1 MIRNVVFLMRPIAFL
16 TFSLLSPSFGF
27 VQLRLVVN
35 FDIST
40 LLTEFC
46 SWHGFFENFSR
57 LHFFGRSKQ
66 TLLANVSD
74 VKDITSRDLSR
85 LLRRRQGERRK
96 SYSFNEKINNSART
110 SPFFV
115 HFFAIPA
122 RLRSEMT
129 TF

>member
-1 MIRNVVFLMRPIAFL
+1 MRPIAFL

-40 LLTEFC
+40 LLTEFS
-46 SWHGFFENFSR
+46 SWHGFFENFR
-57 LHFFGRSKQ
+57 AHLFGRSKQ

-74 VKDITSRDLSR
+74 VKDLTNRDLSK
-85 LLRRRQGERRK
+85 LLRWQQGQRRK
-96 SYSFNEKINNSART
+96 SYGFNEQNNSART
-110 SPFFV
+110 SHFFV
-115 HFFAIPA
+115 HFFAVPA
-122 RLRSEMT
+122 QLRPEMI